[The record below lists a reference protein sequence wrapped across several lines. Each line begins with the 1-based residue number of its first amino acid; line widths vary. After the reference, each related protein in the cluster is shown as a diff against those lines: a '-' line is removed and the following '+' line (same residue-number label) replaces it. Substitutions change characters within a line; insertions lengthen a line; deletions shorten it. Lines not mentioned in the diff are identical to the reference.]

1 MIVPEYDREGIQIDN
16 TNELGIYQV
25 YSNGEKFTSFPT
37 RLHYKE
43 YIQERIQQRDVE
55 SILKENNTRW
65 LKVED
70 DFAQIFSDTRQG
82 RSLWK
87 FFLIAAII
95 FLLAETIIGRP
106 KDSLMKNRPQ

>member
-1 MIVPEYDREGIQIDN
+1 M
-16 TNELGIYQV
+16 
-25 YSNGEKFTSFPT
+25 SN
-37 RLHYKE
+37 HYKE
-43 YIQERIQQRDVE
+43 YIQERIQKGDIE
-55 SILKENNTRW
+55 SILKKNNTRW

-95 FLLAETIIGRP
+95 FLLAETVIGRP
-106 KDSLMKNRPQ
+106 EDSLMKKNPQ